1 MISIKEFTVKDFIPD
16 SFKKSMSKEMEKIK
30 SFEKRVNRLFTV
42 LFIVTSA
49 LFISL
54 GSLMI
59 QNILQSIGRFDIN
72 VAAPLAILISFM
84 VIFLVYVN
92 YRLTNRFC
100 FMAITK
106 YSRRDKEAANMMA
119 KYYLVISFK
128 IGIEDKTVSLV
139 KLKDKHLRIYV
150 EELNQ
155 EVDVPMVYNVIDN
168 DDNEIQL
175 FEDHIDIL
183 INKDTLNEI
192 K

>member
-16 SFKKSMSKEMEKIK
+16 SFKKSMSKEMEKVK

-59 QNILQSIGRFDIN
+59 QNILQSIGRFELN

-84 VIFLVYVN
+84 VIFLVYAN

-100 FMAITK
+100 FIAITK
-106 YSRRDKEAANMMA
+106 YSHRDKETVNMMA

-150 EELNQ
+150 EELKQ

>member
-1 MISIKEFTVKDFIPD
+1 MISIKEFTIKDFIPD
-16 SFKKSMSKEMEKIK
+16 SFKKSMSKEMEKVK
-30 SFEKRVNRLFTV
+30 SFEKKVNGLFAV
-42 LFIVTSA
+42 LFIITSA

-54 GSLMI
+54 GSLLI
-59 QNILQSIGRFDIN
+59 QNILQSIGRFDIKI
-72 VAAPLAILISFM
+72 AAPLVILISFM
-84 VIFLVYVN
+84 VIFLVYAN
-92 YRLTNRFC
+92 YRLTDHFC
-100 FMAITK
+100 LMAISK
-106 YSRRDKEAANMMA
+106 YSRRDKKMVNMMA

-128 IGIEDKTVSLV
+128 ICIEDRTVSLV

-150 EELNQ
+150 EELKQ

>member
-16 SFKKSMSKEMEKIK
+16 SFKKSMSKEMEKVK
-30 SFEKRVNRLFTV
+30 SFEKRVNMLFTV
-42 LFIVTSA
+42 LFIITSA

-59 QNILQSIGRFDIN
+59 QNILQSIGRFELN
-72 VAAPLAILISFM
+72 VAAPLAILISFI
-84 VIFLVYVN
+84 VIFLVYAN

-106 YSRRDKEAANMMA
+106 YSRRDKETANMMA

-150 EELNQ
+150 EELKQ

>member
-16 SFKKSMSKEMEKIK
+16 SFKKSMSKEMEKVK

-59 QNILQSIGRFDIN
+59 QNILQSIGSFDIN
-72 VAAPLAILISFM
+72 VAAPLAILISFV
-84 VIFLVYVN
+84 VIFLVYAN

-100 FMAITK
+100 FIAITK
-106 YSRRDKEAANMMA
+106 YSRRDKETANMMA